1 MSTHI
6 MEIAERLCDRI
17 GIIHHGELIALGTL
31 SELNQQTAMAGSTLE
46 DIFLQLTGDLDT
58 DIKKLLEELGA

>member
-1 MSTHI
+1 

-31 SELNQQTAMAGSTLE
+31 SELNQQAALEGSTLE
-46 DIFLQLTGDLDT
+46 DIFLELTGDFDADT
-58 DIKKLLEELGA
+58 KKLLEELGA